1 MVFGVKNFRWG
12 LRAIMSRTLYFSF
25 HATSI
30 FLISPFKV
38 FSLLFLSI
46 VILQMIWLFFLL
58 IKTIFFPSVIW
69 SVIQSVIR
77 SVKWSVPIQI
87 LSTPQPFNGSH
98 YIFVTLA
105 RTFLNLKG
113 LHIECQEKRNVK
125 IYIVISKYIYQT
137 FLNALKY
144 PVTNVQRF
152 TLHFLYF
159 HSFQP
164 RRAAKGGPK

>member
-1 MVFGVKNFRWG
+1 
-12 LRAIMSRTLYFSF
+12 MSRTLYFSF
-25 HATSI
+25 HATFI
-30 FLISPFKV
+30 FLISPFLDF
-38 FSLLFLSI
+38 FSDFFKYRYLANDLTS
-46 VILQMIWLFFLL
+46 FLL
-58 IKTIFFPSVIW
+58 IKTIFFPSVIWSVIQSVIW

-125 IYIVISKYIYQT
+125 IHIVISKYIYQT

>member
-1 MVFGVKNFRWG
+1 MYCFNQPILGF
-12 LRAIMSRTLYFSF
+12 F
-25 HATSI
+25 
-30 FLISPFKV
+30 
-38 FSLLFLSI
+38 LLFFKYRYLANDLI
-46 VILQMIWLFFLL
+46 FFLL
-58 IKTIFFPSVIW
+58 IKTIFFFGSVIW

-164 RRAAKGGPK
+164 RRAAKGGQK